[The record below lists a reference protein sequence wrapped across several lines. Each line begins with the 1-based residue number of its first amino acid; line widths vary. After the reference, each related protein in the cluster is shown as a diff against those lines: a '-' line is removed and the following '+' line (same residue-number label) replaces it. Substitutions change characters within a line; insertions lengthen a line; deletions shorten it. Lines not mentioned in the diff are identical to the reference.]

1 MRNGAE
7 KVIDRDYE
15 QEKPVYTLADYDGER
30 LEVRFYAEELQ
41 PVTVGEDDVY
51 KIDKVIKSRKRR
63 GHSKEFLVH
72 WFGWP
77 SKFYSWISEAEL
89 KNIRS
94 EASTE

>member
-1 MRNGAE
+1 M
-7 KVIDRDYE
+7 
-15 QEKPVYTLADYDGER
+15 
-30 LEVRFYAEELQ
+30 
-41 PVTVGEDDVY
+41 TVGEDDIY

-72 WFGWP
+72 WLGWP
-77 SKFYSWISEAEL
+77 SKFDSWISEAEL

>member
-1 MRNGAE
+1 MEQRNFHFSFC
-7 KVIDRDYE
+7 IDRDYE
-15 QEKPVYTLADYDGER
+15 QEKSDYGGER
-30 LEVRFYAEELQ
+30 LEGRFYAEELQ
-41 PVTVGEDDVY
+41 PVTVGEDDIY

-72 WFGWP
+72 WLGWP
-77 SKFYSWISEAEL
+77 SKIDNWISEAEL